1 MNQLLSYVPPV
12 LWDVLEF
19 QLLTEAAQVASD
31 RLSKETGSL
40 LGSSFFD
47 DADEVGVQRYE
58 TLLGLLPRTGDT
70 LETRRFRVKAK
81 FNEQLPFTYR
91 TLEQQLTALCGAD
104 GFTLELNGNQFL
116 LAVQVDLL
124 AKQNFQSV
132 AELLERVVPANLRID
147 LRLRTNIPAT
157 MRVSGALQFGKIMTV
172 RQV

>member
-19 QLLTEAAQVASD
+19 QLLTEAAQVAFD

-147 LRLRTNIPAT
+147 LRLHTNIPAT
-157 MRVSGALQFGKIMTV
+157 MWVSGALQLGKIMTV

>member
-19 QLLTEAAQVASD
+19 QLLTEAAQVAFD

-91 TLEQQLTALCGAD
+91 TLEQQLTTLCGAD
-104 GFTLELNGNQFL
+104 RF
-116 LAVQVDLL
+116 
-124 AKQNFQSV
+124 
-132 AELLERVVPANLRID
+132 
-147 LRLRTNIPAT
+147 
-157 MRVSGALQFGKIMTV
+157 AL
-172 RQV
+172 